1 MRKQIHPAI
10 EKLGIT
16 KRIGW
21 HTVRSRVPSLSCAKC
36 LPSRGKSN
44 RNDRLQVH
52 VSGDACGST
61 DNDLCAPFRPFG
73 YQNIGGL
80 PRERYEAGESIGIIW
95 LPRDSNPDMLIQ
107 SQQVGSEF
115 PGPDSA

>member
-21 HTVRSRVPSLSCAKC
+21 HTVRSRVPSLPCAKC

-52 VSGDACGST
+52 VSGDACGIRSRLPEDSGDGYT
-61 DNDLCAPFRPFG
+61 PAEIAALERKSSSAQRFAP
-73 YQNIGGL
+73 Y
-80 PRERYEAGESIGIIW
+80 
-95 LPRDSNPDMLIQ
+95 
-107 SQQVGSEF
+107 
-115 PGPDSA
+115 